1 MPLCRAQN
9 QALAAFKDKLRE
21 ILNFKASDDWF
32 ENWQYY
38 FFLKVLVFVNLKEA
52 GDANIK
58 EQLIQV
64 QLLLF
69 IVYLFAHS

>member
-1 MPLCRAQN
+1 LPLCRAQN

-32 ENWQYY
+32 EIGKIG
-38 FFLKVLVFVNLKEA
+38 FLKVLVFVYFKEA
-52 GDANIK
+52 GGVNIK
-58 EQLIQV
+58 EPLIQI

-69 IVYLFAHS
+69 VVYLFAHS

>member
-1 MPLCRAQN
+1 MPLCRAQK

-32 ENWQYY
+32 ENWQYC
-38 FFLKVLVFVNLKEA
+38 FFLKVLVFVHLKEA
-52 GDANIK
+52 GDANIT